1 MAPRACGG
9 AQVWGKLGAS
19 ASSRRVC
26 RLASGVCT
34 PLCVQDPEACAF
46 LCMHILGSVHI
57 PLLTLPSTHTQ
68 TLACTNPRVSTFSY
82 VHDLEDVLG
91 SDSVRICVCTGPGVH
106 GHVHSGIWWFT
117 GAAVCVARGCTWTR
131 ECKPHFRCLAHE
143 HDSVSG
149 LFWIHLHLPS
159 LHAKRN
165 LPATPSNF

>member
-106 GHVHSGIWWFT
+106 GHVHSGIL
-117 GAAVCVARGCTWTR
+117 VVHRS
-131 ECKPHFRCLAHE
+131 RCLRGPGMYVDPRVQAPLPLSGPRTRFCFRPVL
-143 HDSVSG
+143 DSFA
-149 LFWIHLHLPS
+149 LAQFTCK
-159 LHAKRN
+159 A
-165 LPATPSNF
+165 